1 MQNRQIHVYA
11 DWANMDKPHLLGM
24 LNCIPG
30 RGEEIFSFEYSSSW
44 LESGFSQ
51 VLDPSL
57 QLYKGAQ
64 YAPESQINFGMFLD
78 SSPDRWGRL
87 LIRRREAELART
99 EKRSLRKLIESDY
112 LLGVFDLHRHGGLRF
127 KLEDNGDFLDNQ
139 KDFATPPWTSLRE
152 LEHASLQL
160 EKEGIEKSPQ
170 YGKWLRLLINPGT
183 SLGGARPKASV
194 VAKNGD
200 LWIAKFP
207 SRMDTENKGGWEAVS
222 YKLATLCGIKTAP
235 FKAQIFSGKHH
246 TFLTKRFDRAA
257 KGKRIHFASAMT
269 MLQKKDGEDASSGVS
284 YLEIVEFLIRFGA
297 KPKEDLEEL
306 WKRIVFFI
314 CISNTDDHLR
324 NHGFLLTSQGWIL
337 SPCYDMNPSDTG
349 DGLKLNISEDDN
361 SQNLDLTLEVATH
374 FRLSQDKAKKL
385 TKEICKQVKK
395 WKQIAK
401 EFKINS
407 SEQNRMSVAFRVAE
421 QL

>member
-1 MQNRQIHVYA
+1 M
-11 DWANMDKPHLLGM
+11 
-24 LNCIPG
+24 
-30 RGEEIFSFEYSSSW
+30 
-44 LESGFSQ
+44 
-51 VLDPSL
+51 
-57 QLYKGAQ
+57 
-64 YAPESQINFGMFLD
+64 
-78 SSPDRWGRL
+78 
-87 LIRRREAELART
+87 
-99 EKRSLRKLIESDY
+99 
-112 LLGVFDLHRHGGLRF
+112 
-127 KLEDNGDFLDNQ
+127 
-139 KDFATPPWTSLRE
+139 
-152 LEHASLQL
+152 
-160 EKEGIEKSPQ
+160 
-170 YGKWLRLLINPGT
+170 
-183 SLGGARPKASV
+183 
-194 VAKNGD
+194 
-200 LWIAKFP
+200 
-207 SRMDTENKGGWEAVS
+207 
-222 YKLATLCGIKTAP
+222 
-235 FKAQIFSGKHH
+235 
-246 TFLTKRFDRAA
+246 AA
-257 KGKRIHFASAMT
+257 KE
-269 MLQKKDGEDASSGVS
+269 KDGEDASSGVS